1 MITIDKPI
9 SLPDTYPL
17 NRIGSLDDLLFFDI
31 ETTGFSGDYSN
42 LYLIGCTYYKN
53 DSWHLIQWFADTRE
67 SEPELLHAFFRFLKN
82 YKILVHFNGDGFDIP
97 YLLKR
102 CKFYGFPYD
111 FSQVESFDI
120 YRKIK
125 PYRYLLQLDSLKQK
139 SIECF
144 LGISRED
151 TYNGGQLIEVYH
163 DYLRSHDDYL
173 YQLLILHNEDD
184 LKGMPQILPI
194 LNYPDFFEHPFEL
207 VNQTIESF
215 TDIFGDPYRSLMLT
229 CKSRYRIPVPVER
242 SLLFAAC
249 RAEDD
254 LLLLSI
260 GLFDGCLKHFYP
272 NYKDYYY
279 LIYEDTAIHKSV
291 GEFVDKDARK
301 KATPKTCYTKKNGCF
316 LPQFE
321 PVWEPYLQS
330 EYKSKVTYIE
340 YEDAL
345 FNEPDK
351 FEAYLRQLIAQLL
364 SKSSN

>member
-1 MITIDKPI
+1 MITIDKQI

-144 LGISRED
+144 LGINRED

-173 YQLLILHNEDD
+173 YQLLILHN
-184 LKGMPQILPI
+184 
-194 LNYPDFFEHPFEL
+194 
-207 VNQTIESF
+207 
-215 TDIFGDPYRSLMLT
+215 
-229 CKSRYRIPVPVER
+229 
-242 SLLFAAC
+242 
-249 RAEDD
+249 
-254 LLLLSI
+254 
-260 GLFDGCLKHFYP
+260 
-272 NYKDYYY
+272 
-279 LIYEDTAIHKSV
+279 
-291 GEFVDKDARK
+291 
-301 KATPKTCYTKKNGCF
+301 
-316 LPQFE
+316 
-321 PVWEPYLQS
+321 
-330 EYKSKVTYIE
+330 
-340 YEDAL
+340 
-345 FNEPDK
+345 
-351 FEAYLRQLIAQLL
+351 
-364 SKSSN
+364 